1 MSTTTST
8 IAVTT
13 VDPQALVDAYATVL
27 DATVEVV
34 AGIAPAQAADPTPCD
49 EFDVAALV
57 GHTKGAIRRG
67 FDLASGI
74 DAFAAPLDDSLWPD
88 APWADQVRAEADA
101 ALAAWEAA
109 DFDATYHV
117 PWATYTGRQ
126 ALTTYTIEVATHA
139 WDLAV
144 ATAQPFE
151 FDPEVGELLLALAP
165 AIVPGGEFRGVAS
178 GMPFAEVQAAPEG
191 SGPYTRLAA
200 WLGRAV

>member
-8 IAVTT
+8 LSVTT
-13 VDPQALVDAYATVL
+13 VDPQALVHAYATVL
-27 DATVEVV
+27 DAAVDVV
-34 AGIAPAQAADPTPCD
+34 AGIAPAQATDPTPCD
-49 EFDVAALV
+49 ELDVAGLV

-74 DAFAAPLDDSLWPD
+74 DAFAGPLDDSLWPD

-101 ALAAWEAA
+101 ALAAWETA